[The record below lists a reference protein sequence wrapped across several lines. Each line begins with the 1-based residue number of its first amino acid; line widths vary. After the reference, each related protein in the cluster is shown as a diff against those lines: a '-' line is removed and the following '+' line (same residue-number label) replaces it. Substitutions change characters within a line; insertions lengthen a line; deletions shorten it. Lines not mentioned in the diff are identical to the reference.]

1 MSVDN
6 PNNGR
11 NGFLAALAAYGLW
24 GLLPAFFVALDP
36 SGPVEILAWRI
47 AFSLVFCLAILLV
60 LRRVSVTVGLLRNR
74 KILGLSALAA
84 VLILVNWSVYVYS
97 SLNAFI
103 VEAALGY
110 FINPLVTVGLGVIV
124 LKEKLR
130 PLQWVS
136 LSLALIAVVVLA
148 VGYGSVP
155 VISLTLA
162 FSFGFY
168 GFAKNR
174 MGPRV
179 KSVDSLA
186 LETLWLS
193 PIAIALL
200 VWVALGEG
208 LTLGRL
214 DLGHTA
220 LLLSAGAVTS
230 VPLLFFGA
238 AARRLPLSIMGLMQY
253 IAPVMQ
259 FSFGVFI
266 MGEPMPPERWLGFA
280 LVWLALVFLSIDA
293 LTSRRNRFSRPAE
306 TP

>member
-1 MSVDN
+1 MDDAKT
-6 PNNGR
+6 R
-11 NGFLAALAAYGLW
+11 RDGFLAAAAAYGLW

-36 SGPVEILAWRI
+36 SGPVEILGWRI
-47 AFSLVFCLAILLV
+47 ALSLVFCVGILFFLK
-60 LRRVSVTVGLLRNR
+60 RVSLTFGLMRNR
-74 KILGLSALAA
+74 SIRTLSALAA
-84 VLILVNWSVYVYS
+84 LLILVNWAVYVFA
-97 SLNAFI
+97 SLNEFI

-110 FINPLVTVGLGVIV
+110 FINPLVTVALGVIV
-124 LKEKLR
+124 LREKLR

-136 LSLALIAVVVLA
+136 LSLAVLAVIVLA

-162 FSFGFY
+162 LSFGFY
-168 GFAKNR
+168 GFVKNR

-179 KSVDSLA
+179 KAVDSLT

-193 PIAIALL
+193 PIAVGLL
-200 VWVALGEG
+200 LWVAFTGGLSLG
-208 LTLGRL
+208 TLGV
-214 DLGHTA
+214 GHTL

-253 IAPVMQ
+253 IAPIMQ
-259 FSFGVFI
+259 FAFGVFI
-266 MGEPMPPERWLGFA
+266 MGEPMPIERWIGFA
-280 LVWLALVFLSIDA
+280 LVWVALVVLSVDA
-293 LTSRRNRFSRPAE
+293 LRSRRNRLVKPIQ